1 MRALACGAP
10 HTPGGSAGLRALLA
24 RTERKSRGEGGECH
38 DRRVGNLGEPERAE
52 GGAGAS
58 GAGDDSRGRNT
69 SRGSSS
75 RSGGDYSGG
84 GASGITSAGTC
95 GAELRVLRP
104 AHRSGVA
111 SSGSVRYV

>member
-52 GGAGAS
+52 GGAVDR
-58 GAGDDSRGRNT
+58 GDDEGL
-69 SRGSSS
+69 
-75 RSGGDYSGG
+75 G
-84 GASGITSAGTC
+84 GARCDVLGLLKEVSVLPEEILQVRLVEG
-95 GAELRVLRP
+95 LRARC
-104 AHRSGVA
+104 
-111 SSGSVRYV
+111 